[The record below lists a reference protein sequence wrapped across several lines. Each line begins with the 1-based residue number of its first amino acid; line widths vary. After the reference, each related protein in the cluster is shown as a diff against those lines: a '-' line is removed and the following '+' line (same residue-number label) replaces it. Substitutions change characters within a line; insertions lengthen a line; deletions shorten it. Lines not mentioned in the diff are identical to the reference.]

1 MAIIIDGKKIAAE
14 LRAECIARTN
24 RLLEKGIKP
33 RLDVI
38 IVDDIIDTGYTMQF
52 VGSDPAS
59 QQYVNSRAKDCAAV
73 GMESCVH
80 ALPAETEQAELVELI
95 ESLNANKNVHGIL
108 LQMPLPKHMNSDE
121 VISHISMHKDVDG
134 FHLLNVGSLVSG
146 RPAFAPCTPSS
157 IMQLIKSTGVK
168 ISGKN
173 AVVIGRSNV
182 VGRPAAML
190 LLGESA
196 TVTICHSKTSNLKE
210 HTLNADILVAAIGK
224 PKFFNRE
231 YIKVGVP
238 GLVTGDMI
246 KPGAIVIDAGIN
258 RVEGKTVGDVD
269 FASVEPVAGYISPV
283 PGGVG
288 PVTRTILVA
297 NTLTAAEKLNGL
309 D

>member
-38 IVDDIIDTGYTMQF
+38 IV
-52 VGSDPAS
+52 GSDPAS

-73 GMESCVH
+73 RNESCVH

-168 ISGKN
+168 T
-173 AVVIGRSNV
+173 AERMRSLSD
-182 VGRPAAML
+182 AAML
-190 LLGESA
+190 
-196 TVTICHSKTSNLKE
+196 
-210 HTLNADILVAAIGK
+210 
-224 PKFFNRE
+224 
-231 YIKVGVP
+231 
-238 GLVTGDMI
+238 
-246 KPGAIVIDAGIN
+246 
-258 RVEGKTVGDVD
+258 
-269 FASVEPVAGYISPV
+269 
-283 PGGVG
+283 
-288 PVTRTILVA
+288 
-297 NTLTAAEKLNGL
+297 
-309 D
+309 

>member
-1 MAIIIDGKKIAAE
+1 MIISGKE
-14 LRAECIARTN
+14 LST
-24 RLLEKGIKP
+24 RLKQQMRDQVAGFPQKYGRVPHLV
-33 RLDVI
+33 VI
-38 IVDDIIDTGYTMQF
+38 L
-52 VGSDPAS
+52 VGDNPAS
-59 QQYVNSRAKDCAAV
+59 VSYVTGKAKASEAV
-73 GMESCVH
+73 GIRNTTIRKPESIS
-80 ALPAETEQAELVELI
+80 EEELLSLI
-95 ESLNANKNVHGIL
+95 RELNADDGVDGIL
-108 LQMPLPKHMNSDE
+108 VQLPLPKHISEDK
-121 VISHISMHKDVDG
+121 VIATIAKEKDVDG

-196 TVTICHSKTSNLKE
+196 TVTICHSKTANLKE
-210 HTLNADILVAAIGK
+210 HTLNADILVAA
-224 PKFFNRE
+224 
-231 YIKVGVP
+231 VGVP

-269 FASVEPVAGYISPV
+269 FASAEPVAGYISPV